1 MSNNKLL
8 KVMDYLINEQEDKAR
23 ELLHQLF
30 IEKARA
36 IHEELM
42 SEDDMEE
49 ETIGG
54 HKGHSLGDEIQHN
67 MDEVEEEE
75 HNGDGTMN
83 MEDVDL
89 HDAVDDLSGD
99 LGDDDD
105 MVGVSDDDDDE
116 EADDD
121 EEEADDDEEEADD
134 EEEEADDE
142 EADADMEHEDES
154 QEKRISDLEQEIDEL
169 KAMYAD
175 IRDGG
180 DVDHHDE
187 EKGKEEE
194 GEVDEGWLDEDDEDL
209 DDEDLDEEWNDLEES
224 LDLETITVNAKKA
237 AEVGSGKFAR
247 PEANTKSAVASNAAN
262 MNGAKP
268 VVTKSK
274 NHSGYGME
282 SAPTSGDMKLGDNRR
297 KKGDMTTVSKEGSTK
312 ALINKDRSEGFG
324 APNQKSPIGSGTTPK
339 K

>member
-49 ETIGG
+49 ETLGG
-54 HKGHSLGDEIQHN
+54 DKGLGLGDEIRS
-67 MDEVEEEE
+67 DIEEVENEE
-75 HNGDGTMN
+75 HYGDGT

-89 HDAVDDLSGD
+89 DDAVDDLSD
-99 LGDDDD
+99 ELGDDEDEVD
-105 MVGVSDDDDDE
+105 VADHDDE
-116 EADDD
+116 EDMD
-121 EEEADDDEEEADD
+121 
-134 EEEEADDE
+134 
-142 EADADMEHEDES
+142 ADAEEMDHDEES
-154 QEKRISDLEQEIDEL
+154 QEERISDLEQEIEEL
-169 KAMYAD
+169 KALYAD
-175 IRDGG
+175 LNDGG
-180 DVDHHDE
+180 THH
-187 EKGKEEE
+187 EEE
-194 GEVDEGWLDEDDEDL
+194 GEEEEGVDENWMDETDDL
-209 DDEDLDEEWNDLEES
+209 EEWDDLEES
-224 LDLETITVNAKKA
+224 LDLETVAVNAKKA

-247 PEANTKSAVASNAAN
+247 PEANTKSAVASNAPN

-297 KKGDMTTVSKEGSTK
+297 KKSTQDTSHVSKEGSTK

>member
-49 ETIGG
+49 ETLGG
-54 HKGHSLGDEIQHN
+54 DKGLGLGDEIRS
-67 MDEVEEEE
+67 DIEEVENEE
-75 HNGDGTMN
+75 HYGDGT

-89 HDAVDDLSGD
+89 DDAVDDLSD
-99 LGDDDD
+99 ELGDDEDEVD
-105 MVGVSDDDDDE
+105 VADHDDE
-116 EADDD
+116 EDMDADAEEMDHD
-121 EEEADDDEEEADD
+121 EEDMD
-134 EEEEADDE
+134 
-142 EADADMEHEDES
+142 ADAEEMDHDEES
-154 QEKRISDLEQEIDEL
+154 QEERISDLEQEIEEL
-169 KAMYAD
+169 KALYAD
-175 IRDGG
+175 LNDGG
-180 DVDHHDE
+180 THH
-187 EKGKEEE
+187 EEE
-194 GEVDEGWLDEDDEDL
+194 GEEEEGVDENWMDETDDL
-209 DDEDLDEEWNDLEES
+209 EEWDDLEES
-224 LDLETITVNAKKA
+224 LDLETVAVNAKKA

-247 PEANTKSAVASNAAN
+247 PEANTKSAVASNAPN

-297 KKGDMTTVSKEGSTK
+297 KKSTQDTSHVSKEGSTK